1 MTSHAYI
8 LSAARTPIG
17 SFQGALAPLTAPAL
31 GAHAVRAA
39 LADGQVG
46 LRQERER
53 EAGQPSQQGGGDED
67 LEQGQPVAAH
77 QLPRTAW

>member
-1 MTSHAYI
+1 MVAPI
-8 LSAARTPIG
+8 EGREPLLAAGRVAER
-17 SFQGALAPLTAPAL
+17 GAR
-31 GAHAVRAA
+31 GA

-67 LEQGQPVAAH
+67 LEQGQPVATH